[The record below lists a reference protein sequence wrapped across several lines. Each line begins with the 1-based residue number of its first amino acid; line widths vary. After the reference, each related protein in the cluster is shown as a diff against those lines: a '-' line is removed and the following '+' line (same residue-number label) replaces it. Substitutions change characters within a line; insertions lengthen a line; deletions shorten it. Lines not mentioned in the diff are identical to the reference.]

1 MSRTSN
7 ADRRAGFQLVEL
19 LVSLAVLGLV
29 VSLALAPLL
38 RVTAKNRVRAAAA
51 EVASAMR
58 TAKSFAIAHSAN
70 VGLKFRRLPDGAV
83 VWTLYR
89 DGDGDG
95 VLSADIASGVDPE
108 VAPQQR
114 LAHFDRGVGFGFPPG
129 PAPRDPS
136 RPARRLDG
144 LDDPLRFNNS
154 DIAAFDPLGGST
166 PGSAYVTDGYSELA
180 VVRVLATTGRVR
192 VMVYDRRSESW
203 Q

>member
-1 MSRTSN
+1 MSPTSR

-19 LVSLAVLGLV
+19 LVSLAVLGLLISV
-29 VSLALAPLL
+29 AAAPLL
-38 RVTAKNRVRAAAA
+38 RISAKNQVRAAAA

-70 VGLKFRRLPDGAV
+70 VGVKFRRLPEGGVEWA
-83 VWTLYR
+83 LYR

-95 VLSADIASGVDPE
+95 VLSADIAAGVDPA
-108 VAPQQR
+108 VAPAQR
-114 LAHFDRGVGFGFPPG
+114 LAHFARGVGFGFPPG

-136 RPARRLDG
+136 RPERRMDR

-166 PGSAYVTDGYSELA
+166 PGSAYVTDGRGELA
-180 VVRVLATTGRVR
+180 AVRVVAMTGRVH
-192 VMVYDRRSESW
+192 VLLYDRRSETW
-203 Q
+203 R